1 MNRVALVKKLTLP
14 AFAKINL
21 YLRVL
26 GRRDD
31 GYHEID
37 TILQT
42 ISLHDTL
49 TFEVTD
55 DSEITLWCDDPSVP
69 ADQRNL
75 VWRAAQALRQRESEK
90 RGVRI
95 RLVKRIPAQAGLG
108 GGSSDAAVTL
118 LALMYLWQVDLT
130 NDELREIAGNLGAD
144 VPFFLVG
151 GLARGTG
158 TGRLIEPIKGGT
170 ETHLLVVKPNFA
182 VPTADAYAALGRVAL
197 TSSDSKF
204 ILSSSRADDFS
215 GKLNPNGL
223 HNDFE
228 TAIFELA
235 PEIERAKKALTRSGA
250 AGTLLAGSGAAVFA
264 VFDNQDAQERAI
276 QAIELET
283 GWRVFPCKTLRR
295 SGPIPPGSRS
305 RFGKAMGP
313 ADERWARLIENAGA

>member
-1 MNRVALVKKLTLP
+1 VSATTIILP
-14 AFAKINL
+14 AFAKINS

-26 GRRDD
+26 GRRAD

-49 TFEVTD
+49 RFEVTN
-55 DSEITLWCDDPSVP
+55 DSEITLGCDDPSVP
-69 ADQRNL
+69 ADERNL
-75 VWRAAQALRQRESEK
+75 VWRAAQVLRQRHSEK

-118 LALMYLWQVDLT
+118 LALMYLWQIDLA
-130 NDELREIAGNLGAD
+130 NDELTEIAGNLGAD
-144 VPFFLVG
+144 VPFFLCG

-158 TGRLIEPIKGGT
+158 TGRLIEPLKSGA
-170 ETHLLVVKPNFA
+170 ETYLLVLKPNSA
-182 VPTADAYAALGRVAL
+182 VLTADAYAALGRVAL
-197 TSSDSKF
+197 TSSDAKF

-215 GKLNPNGL
+215 GKLSPKGL

-228 TAIFELA
+228 AVIFELA
-235 PEIERAKKALTRSGA
+235 PEIERARNALARSGA
-250 AGTLLAGSGAAVFA
+250 AGTLLAGSGAAVFGI
-264 VFDNQDAQERAI
+264 FDNQDAQERAI

-283 GWRVFPCKTLRR
+283 GWRVFPCKTVGR
-295 SGPIPPGSRS
+295 SQ
-305 RFGKAMGP
+305 FEAAMGP
-313 ADERWARLIENAGA
+313 AGERWARLTSEHAGA